1 MSDIDW
7 AILAED
13 GHGSQSLICPTI
25 HPVVRPNRG
34 R

>member
-1 MSDIDW
+1 MSNFDW

-13 GHGSQSLICPTI
+13 GHGSQSLIRPTI
-25 HPVVRPNRG
+25 RPTGG

>member
-13 GHGSQSLICPTI
+13 GHGSQSRIRPTI
-25 HPVVRPNRG
+25 RPNRG